1 MCVCVFVWAVWI
13 SATVAVTV
21 ISLVGLVA
29 VVLIPVMSRRT
40 FYNHLLHFLVAV
52 AIATL
57 TGDALLHLLPHVSPT
72 VIVRHRIITRV
83 LCGASELVDT
93 GRLADIAIYFL
104 SVSNF
109 ASYHAAYYV

>member
-1 MCVCVFVWAVWI
+1 MRAVITSVVCMFVWSVWI
-13 SATVAVTV
+13 SAIVAVTV

-29 VVLIPVMSRRT
+29 IVLIPVMSRRS

-72 VIVRHRIITRV
+72 VQEVLFIILATVIVSRICRYRATCRYC
-83 LCGASELVDT
+83 LLFC
-93 GRLADIAIYFL
+93 
-104 SVSNF
+104 
-109 ASYHAAYYV
+109 